1 MSDIALVKLLLKNK
15 LCIYKLFIK
24 ETLARFRPEKKSI
37 IQQYPK
43 VIQFPITYKC
53 NFDCIMCGMRSLI
66 TKQDF
71 SLEEL
76 DIVLSDKLFSRVESV
91 GVNGGEPFLR
101 NDIVKCIEVMISRLP
116 LLKNINIISNGYY
129 TDNIISKIS
138 EIKKLCNPKNIA
150 LNLDVSVDAY
160 GELQDYMRGAK
171 NAWTNV
177 NRTIDLIKEEQE
189 CLCDHLGV
197 ITTITP
203 KNIYNII
210 EVEEWAKEK
219 KLDVAFNIATVNE
232 RINNKYKIN
241 NFSFEVDMKAKKL
254 CQEFFYRKFFEE
266 QSPEKSK
273 RYFGIYLLLC
283 YGKRYAPCEC
293 QENEWVTLTP
303 DLNVSYCAT
312 HSKILGSAL
321 EKSSYD
327 IFNENISY
335 LNELKNKYCSNCS
348 HYLYRLNR
356 EGLVLYYKECRRIRK
371 L

>member
-1 MSDIALVKLLLKNK
+1 MNDTALVKLLLKNQ

-24 ETLARFRPEKKSI
+24 EKIVRFRPERNDI

-53 NFDCIMCGMRSLI
+53 NFDCIMCGMKSLI
-66 TKQDF
+66 KKRD
-71 SLEEL
+71 SLPEDL
-76 DIVLSDKLFSRVESV
+76 DIVLSDRLFSKVESV

-116 LLKNINIISNGYY
+116 LLKCINIISNGYY
-129 TDNIISKIS
+129 TDIIISRMS
-138 EIKKLCNPKNIA
+138 EIKKLCTLKNIT

-171 NAWTNV
+171 NAWVTV
-177 NRTIDLIKEEQE
+177 NRTVDAINGMREN
-189 CLCDHLGV
+189 LCDHLGV

-219 KLDVAFNIATVNE
+219 KLDVAFNIATINE
-232 RINNKYKIN
+232 RINNSYKSK
-241 NFSFEVDMKAKKL
+241 NFSFEEDKEAKML

-273 RYFGIYLLLC
+273 RYFGIYLFLRC
-283 YGKRYAPCEC
+283 GKRYAPCEC
-293 QENEWVTLTP
+293 QKNEWVTLTP

-321 EKSSYD
+321 ERFPYD
-327 IFNENISY
+327 IFNDNIFY
-335 LNELKNKYCSNCS
+335 LNEIRDKYCNNCS
-348 HYLYRLNR
+348 HYLYKLNK
-356 EGLVLYYKECRRIRK
+356 EGLMLYYKECIRIRK